1 MQAPGF
7 LSMLGAVFSLL
18 PPVCDIG
25 VEDQGESEDL
35 MPSDPCQR
43 LGIPVHILGE
53 SSFRKESVVCE
64 ISKLAPEGVPEL
76 VSQASLSATSQHRH
90 SFGLMKPI

>member
-35 MPSDPCQR
+35 MPSDPC
-43 LGIPVHILGE
+43 H
-53 SSFRKESVVCE
+53 
-64 ISKLAPEGVPEL
+64 L
-76 VSQASLSATSQHRH
+76 VQL
-90 SFGLMKPI
+90 L

>member
-1 MQAPGF
+1 
-7 LSMLGAVFSLL
+7 MLGAVFSLL
-18 PPVCDIG
+18 PPVCDI
-25 VEDQGESEDL
+25 ELLPQGESEDL
-35 MPSDPCQR
+35 MRSDPCQR
-43 LGIPVHILGE
+43 LGILVHILGE
-53 SSFRKESVVCE
+53 SSFQKESVVCE